1 MGKHRK
7 KQPKISEILPVST
20 CLHLTRYTFDTWCK
34 TQYPGQNIPEEA
46 MRREWEEKTLTGDV
60 YGFAGSSVARAEE
73 NNLGSFD
80 SALICPLDEE
90 YLQYLADNHLPH
102 SSTIAAGYASRM
114 SREKAYELLQK
125 THMDMQYT
133 VAYLPVTLVYPS
145 GIVDTTHFVLSD
157 VCRVLLQKYIGRI
170 VGRENVYVG
179 KNLFTL
185 SAAIDNEDEL
195 RACAM
200 EYFEKGTDISR
211 PEWEKQHIRESE
223 GNWMKNEDSEII
235 FLHIPVVMRSRL
247 TSAYIPIDV
256 DQLPFEIYPFNYP
269 LEPESFYERSI
280 SVPPIEETRFAEKLA
295 EMFGEVYDTIFPCL
309 VLVDDMLDD
318 EYDDEIFGYDD
329 EI

>member
-1 MGKHRK
+1 
-7 KQPKISEILPVST
+7 
-20 CLHLTRYTFDTWCK
+20 
-34 TQYPGQNIPEEA
+34 
-46 MRREWEEKTLTGDV
+46 MRREWEEKTLIGDV
-60 YGFAGSSVARAEE
+60 YGFSGSSVARAEE

-90 YLQYLADNHLPH
+90 YLQYLADNHLQH

-179 KNLFTL
+179 KNLFTMD
-185 SAAIDNEDEL
+185 AAIDNEDKL
-195 RACAM
+195 RTCSM
-200 EYFEKGTDISR
+200 EYFETGTEISY
-211 PEWEKQHIRESE
+211 PEWEEQHIRDVDV
-223 GNWMKNEDSEII
+223 NWMELDDVELVM
-235 FLHIPVVMRSRL
+235 LHIPVIIRYQL
-247 TSAYIPIDV
+247 TSAHIQLDA
-256 DQLPFEIYPFNYP
+256 DKLPFEVYPLNYPF
-269 LEPESFYERSI
+269 EPESFYDRGV
-280 SVPPIEETRFAEKLA
+280 SVPPIEETRFVEKLA
-295 EMFGEVYDTIFPCL
+295 EMFGDTYSAILHRL

-318 EYDDEIFGYDD
+318 EYDDEIFGCDD
-329 EI
+329 GI